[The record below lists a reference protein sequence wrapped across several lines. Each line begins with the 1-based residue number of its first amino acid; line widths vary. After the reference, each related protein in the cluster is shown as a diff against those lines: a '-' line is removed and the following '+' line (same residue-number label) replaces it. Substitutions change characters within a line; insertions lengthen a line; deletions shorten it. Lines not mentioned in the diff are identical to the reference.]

1 MARNTFLLVS
11 VLAVVAALLVGL
23 NIGRQLSASAPTITQ
38 VQETPT
44 PTPKPLS
51 EYTNTSCG
59 VSFTIPEGYT
69 LSPAGN
75 ASMSA
80 IFVGTGSDKPITFVC
95 QSEIPRVPLSP
106 EKIET
111 VSVGSVSAKL
121 YHDTDAKE
129 GNPIDKLI
137 FTHPKNRLDIF
148 LAGAGNGFQK
158 LVATIMLLP

>member
-1 MARNTFLLVS
+1 MHRNTFLLVS
-11 VLAVVAALLVGL
+11 ILAVVAALLVGV
-23 NIGRQLSASAPTITQ
+23 NIGRSFSPSIPATPSPT
-38 VQETPT
+38 ESPA

-51 EYTNTSCG
+51 IYTNKACG

-69 LSPAGN
+69 LSPAGS

-80 IFVGTGSDKPITFVC
+80 IFVGSGSDKPITFVC

-137 FTHPKNRLDIF
+137 FTHPKNGLDIF
-148 LAGAGNGFQK
+148 LAGLGKGFQT
-158 LVATIMLLP
+158 LISTITLLP